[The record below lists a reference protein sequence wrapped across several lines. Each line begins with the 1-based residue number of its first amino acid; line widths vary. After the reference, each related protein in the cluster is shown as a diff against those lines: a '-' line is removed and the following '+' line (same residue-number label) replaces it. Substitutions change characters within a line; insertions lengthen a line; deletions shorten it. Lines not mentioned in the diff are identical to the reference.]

1 MRLSL
6 RGVLL
11 FIILNL
17 IILFR
22 RNKPGLISGFFLI
35 LYGFFR
41 IICENFRE
49 PDSHIGYIF
58 QDYSVG
64 TLLSFVMIL
73 FGILYSLRIINAKRI
88 DKIFFKDKSIPI
100 DLFLDKILY
109 HKKLGYYQKKN
120 PFGKR
125 GDFVTAP
132 NISNVFSEMIAI
144 WFVSFWENLNRPDR
158 INFIELGPGNGDFS
172 LSLINTLKRFL
183 NLSKA
188 TKIYLY
194 ERSEKLIGIQK
205 KKINSRKVSWIKNF
219 DRINDGPV
227 IFFGNEFLDALPIK
241 QFKKIKN
248 NIYEKHVLIKNKK
261 INFIL
266 KKASKVNI
274 KKLRNYNLLDD
285 DGIIEYPVFGFK
297 ELDKV
302 CSKIRELNGGALFI
316 DYGYYS
322 KKNIDTLQSVFK
334 HNFNDLSKNVSNSDV
349 TSLVNFD
356 LYKRY
361 FIKND
366 LYVEKIITQSE
377 FLQKM
382 GILERYKILS
392 DKMNNKKK
400 INLHSR
406 IQRLINPSMM
416 GQTFKVIFTKDKKC
430 KFSLAFR

>member
-1 MRLSL
+1 ML
-6 RGVLL
+6 
-11 FIILNL
+11 
-17 IILFR
+17 
-22 RNKPGLISGFFLI
+22 
-35 LYGFFR
+35 
-41 IICENFRE
+41 
-49 PDSHIGYIF
+49 
-58 QDYSVG
+58 
-64 TLLSFVMIL
+64 
-73 FGILYSLRIINAKRI
+73 KRI
-88 DKIFFKDKSIPI
+88 DKIFFKDKSIPV

-120 PFGKR
+120 PFGKK

-172 LSLINTLKRFL
+172 LSFINTLKSFP

-205 KKINSRKVSWIKNF
+205 KKINSRKVSWVKNF
-219 DRINDGPV
+219 DRINNGPV

-248 NIYEKHVLIKNKK
+248 NIYEKHVSIKNKK

-274 KKLRNYNLLDD
+274 KKLRNYKLLDD

-302 CSKIRELNGGALFI
+302 CSKIRKLNGGALFI
-316 DYGYYS
+316 DYGYYT

-334 HNFNDLSKNVSNSDV
+334 HGFNDLSKNISNSDV
-349 TSLVNFD
+349 TSLVNFE
-356 LYKRY
+356 LYRKH
-361 FIKND
+361 FLLND
-366 LYVEKIITQSE
+366 LYTEKIITQSE

-400 INLHSR
+400 SDLHSR
-406 IQRLINPSMM
+406 IQRLISPSMM
-416 GQTFKVIFTKDKKC
+416 GQTFKVIFTKNKKC

>member
-1 MRLSL
+1 M
-6 RGVLL
+6 
-11 FIILNL
+11 
-17 IILFR
+17 
-22 RNKPGLISGFFLI
+22 NK
-35 LYGFFR
+35 
-41 IICENFRE
+41 
-49 PDSHIGYIF
+49 
-58 QDYSVG
+58 
-64 TLLSFVMIL
+64 
-73 FGILYSLRIINAKRI
+73 A
-88 DKIFFKDKSIPI
+88 DKIFLKTKSMSLDTYLEKVLYDKNI
-100 DLFLDKILY
+100 
-109 HKKLGYYQKKN
+109 GYYQNIN
-120 PFGKR
+120 PFGVK
-125 GDFVTAP
+125 GDYVTAP
-132 NISNVFSEMIAI
+132 NISNIFSEMIAI

-172 LSLINTLKRFL
+172 LSLINTLKRFP
-183 NLSKA
+183 NLSRA

-219 DRINDGPV
+219 DRINNGPV

-241 QFKKIKN
+241 QFKKVKN
-248 NIYEKHVLIKNKK
+248 NIYEKHVSIKNKK

-274 KKLRNYNLLDD
+274 KKLKNYKLLDD

-297 ELDKV
+297 ELDKI
-302 CSKIRELNGGALFI
+302 CSKIKKLNGGALFI
-316 DYGYYS
+316 DYGYYT

-334 HNFNDLSKNVSNSDV
+334 HGFNDLSKNISNSDV

-356 LYKRY
+356 LYRKH
-361 FIKND
+361 FLLND
-366 LYVEKIITQSE
+366 LYTEKIITQSE

-400 INLHSR
+400 SDLHSR
-406 IQRLINPSMM
+406 IQRLISPSMM
-416 GQTFKVIFTKDKKC
+416 GQTFKVIFTKNKKC